1 MEVIYKPGDRVT
13 TKVNGV
19 EVEAIV
25 AQVTVDIAV
34 KTADGKTWW
43 RAISRLCPA
52 VRELAGEPL
61 AKGSEQAQPI
71 MAAPPSA
78 APIEPQAETTRE
90 EIFGEPAEAT
100 ETQGGASPT
109 QTTGGV
115 PEAIAEDKGNRR
127 NRKRKR

>member
-61 AKGSEQAQPI
+61 AKGSEQARPI
-71 MAAPPSA
+71 MA

-90 EIFGEPAEAT
+90 EIFGEPATAT
-100 ETQGGASPT
+100 ETQGGAGPT
-109 QTTGGV
+109 QSAGSV
-115 PEAIAEDKGNRR
+115 QEAIAEDKGNRR
-127 NRKRKR
+127 HRKRKR